1 MSSRY
6 KLAEMLMV
14 LESLSSKHSIT
25 ELDLLDC
32 MLLALVINQT
42 ALGHIQEGRS
52 EVQM

>member
-32 MLLALVINQT
+32 MFLALVINQT